1 MLDVTCANRN
11 LTPVSTPTYSP
22 EPGVELPIQTHKG
35 PVAKEYLD
43 ILYRVARQAI
53 DDHRRVL
60 ACRFDLALPYDVP
73 LPEDAFTNVP
83 VQRCID
89 SFKTRVKLDGQRR
102 NSPHNRRVR
111 YVIAREYSEHGRPH
125 FHMMLFLNLHAYHSP
140 GTVDYDQSN
149 LFNMLTGAWASAL
162 QLPEEV
168 AKPRVQLCRGRPVE
182 HEAWLAFSP
191 QMPLYSHY
199 YLDSA
204 DQYAAFPAMF
214 FRGSY
219 LCKLSSK
226 RYGDGQRAIL
236 HSHR

>member
-11 LTPVSTPTYSP
+11 LTPIDTPTYSP
-22 EPGVELPIQTHKG
+22 GSGVELPIQTHKG

-60 ACRFDLALPYDVP
+60 ACRFDLTLPHGVP
-73 LPEDAFTNVP
+73 LPADAFTNAP

-89 SFKTRVKLDGQRR
+89 SFKARVKHDGQRR
-102 NSPHNRRVR
+102 SSPHNRRVR

-125 FHMMLFLNLHAYHSP
+125 FHLMLFLNLHAYHSP

-149 LFNMLTGAWASAL
+149 LFNMLVGAWASAL

-168 AKPRVQLCRGRPVE
+168 AKPRVQLCRGRSVE
-182 HEAWLAFSP
+182 HEVWRAFSP
-191 QMPLYSHY
+191 QVPLYSHY
-199 YLDSA
+199 YLDAA

-219 LCKLSSK
+219 LCKLKSK